1 MIVASVEAAL
11 YVLVKVGSAE
21 VTEAV
26 NTPPWNAAVTVT
38 SLPSSSNVI
47 PEAAAEV
54 SSLMT

>member
-1 MIVASVEAAL
+1 M
-11 YVLVKVGSAE
+11 LVKVGSAE